1 MFNKSIIII
10 ACGLML
16 TACAKNE
23 TKETVMDFTDN
34 VKVALENGGKIDLNA
49 PNGRVNQ
56 AVSK

>member
-16 TACAKNE
+16 TACAKKE

-34 VKVALENGGKIDLNA
+34 VKVALENGGKL
-49 PNGRVNQ
+49 PER
-56 AVSK
+56 